1 MARDR
6 VARTSSAFYPEMSA
20 AGSVAQRTFD
30 ILLDEIMSFRLKPF
44 ELISEKGM
52 SEALGV
58 SRTPVREA
66 LARLASL
73 GLIDIYAQRG
83 SVVAPL
89 RLANLRKSQF
99 LREALE
105 VGLIARAI
113 ESPQRDE
120 LVQKLRDELAL
131 QDTLLSISDDQRFF
145 TSDELFHQQIAAYA
159 GFPGIWAD
167 ISAAKLHMDRFRY
180 LSFPRMD
187 SMAIVIDQHRT
198 IVAAIESGDVHA
210 AEEAMR
216 FHLRRIFSV
225 LGLVQERY
233 AEYFSASNQPEPS
246 RIQRFEGEI
255 HLGQSISA

>member
-1 MARDR
+1 MARDS
-6 VARTSSAFYPEMSA
+6 VARPSSVFYPETTA

-30 ILLDEIMSFRLKPF
+30 ILLDEIMAFRLKPF
-44 ELISEKGM
+44 ELISEKGL

-113 ESPQRDE
+113 ESPERDE
-120 LVQKLRDELAL
+120 LVRKLRNELAI
-131 QDTLLSISDDQRFF
+131 QDTLLQISDDQRFF
-145 TSDELFHQQIAAYA
+145 RSDELFHQHIAAYA

-167 ISAAKLHMDRFRY
+167 ISAAKLHADRFRH

-187 SMAIVIDQHRT
+187 SVAEVIEQHRT
-198 IVAAIESGDVHA
+198 IAAAIERGDQQA
-210 AEEAMR
+210 AEAAMR
-216 FHLRRIFSV
+216 HHLRRVFSV
-225 LGLVQERY
+225 LGRVQERY
-233 AEYFSASNQPEPS
+233 PEYFSASNQPEPS

-255 HLGQSISA
+255 RVGEPVTS

>member
-6 VARTSSAFYPEMSA
+6 VARSSSTFYPDA
-20 AGSVAQRTFD
+20 APAGSVAQRTFD
-30 ILLDEIMSFRLKPF
+30 TLLDEIMSFRLKPF

-73 GLIDIYAQRG
+73 GLIDIYPQRG

-105 VGLIARAI
+105 LGLIVRAI
-113 ESPQRDE
+113 ESPQRAE
-120 LVQKLRDELAL
+120 LVQKLKDELAL

-145 TSDELFHQQIAAYA
+145 RSDELFHQHIAVYG
-159 GFPGIWAD
+159 GFPDIWVD

-180 LSFPRMD
+180 LTFPRLD
-187 SMAIVIDQHRT
+187 SMAVVIDQHRS
-198 IVAAIESGDVHA
+198 IMSAIESGDA
-210 AEEAMR
+210 AGAEEALR
-216 FHLRRIFSV
+216 HHLRRIFSV
-225 LGLVQERY
+225 LGAVQERY
-233 AEYFSASNQPEPS
+233 AAYFSTSYQPEPS
-246 RIQRFEGEI
+246 RIRRFEGELRLA
-255 HLGQSISA
+255 HPADA

>member
-6 VARTSSAFYPEMSA
+6 VTRTSSAIYPEA
-20 AGSVAQRTFD
+20 TPAGSVAQRTFD
-30 ILLDEIMSFRLKPF
+30 TLLDEIMEFRLKPF
-44 ELISEKGM
+44 ELISEKAM

-105 VGLIARAI
+105 VGLITRAI
-113 ESPQRDE
+113 ESPQRGE
-120 LVQKLRDELAL
+120 LVQKLKDELAL
-131 QDTLLSISDDQRFF
+131 QDTLMSISDDQRFF
-145 TSDELFHQQIAAYA
+145 KSDELFHQHIAAYA

-167 ISAAKLHMDRFRY
+167 ISAAKLHMDRFRH

-187 SMAIVIDQHRT
+187 SIAAVLDQHRT
-198 IVAAIESGDVHA
+198 IAAAIERGDSQA

-216 FHLRRIFSV
+216 SHLRRIFSV
-225 LGLVQERY
+225 LDKVQERY
-233 AEYFSASNQPEPS
+233 PEYFSTSALPEPS
-246 RIQRFEGEI
+246 RIQRFEGDLQ
-255 HLGQSISA
+255 LGAPVET

>member
-6 VARTSSAFYPEMSA
+6 VARSSSVLYPEAAS

-30 ILLDEIMSFRLKPF
+30 ILLDEIMAFRLKPF

-105 VGLIARAI
+105 IGLVARAI

-120 LVQKLRDELAL
+120 LVQKLKDELAI
-131 QDTLLSISDDQRFF
+131 QDTLLAISDDRRFF
-145 TSDELFHQQIAAYA
+145 QSDELFHQHIAAYA

-180 LSFPRMD
+180 LTFPRMD
-187 SMAIVIDQHRT
+187 SVATVIDQHRT
-198 IVAAIESGDVHA
+198 IAAAIERGDTQA

-216 FHLRRIFSV
+216 NHLRRIFSV
-225 LGLVQERY
+225 IGLVQESY
-233 AEYFSASNQPEPS
+233 PEYFSASMQPEPS

-255 HLGQSISA
+255 LLGDPVSS